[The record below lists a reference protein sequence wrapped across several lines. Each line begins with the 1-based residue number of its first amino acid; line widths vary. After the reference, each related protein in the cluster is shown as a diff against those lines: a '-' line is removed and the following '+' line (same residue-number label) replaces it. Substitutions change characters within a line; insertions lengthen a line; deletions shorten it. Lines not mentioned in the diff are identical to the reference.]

1 MSLWQQVNERYN
13 LLQLREKRLVFFATL
28 ALTAWVCW
36 VALLEPAAEQWQ
48 QARLQSALVAQNNQD
63 LERQL
68 QQLQVQFAE
77 DINQPLRQS
86 IAGQQQQQAALLGQ
100 LNVYQQQ
107 FITGG
112 QTVRMLQDL
121 LSQLRQLQ
129 LVSLSTLGATPL
141 RLPAQAEQSGPEL
154 YQHLTVLT
162 VAGNFEQLMA
172 LLQQLEGLPWLL
184 NWQQVEYQVL
194 EHPKAQMTVFISTV
208 SENASYIQF

>member
-28 ALTAWVCW
+28 TLTAWVCW
-36 VALLEPAAEQWQ
+36 VTLLEPAVQQWQ
-48 QARLQSALVAQNNQD
+48 QVRQQSTLVTQNNQD
-63 LERQL
+63 LQRQL
-68 QQLQVQFAE
+68 QQLQLQFSE

-86 IAGQQQQQAALLGQ
+86 IAEQQQQQAVLLGQ

-141 RLPAQAEQSGPEL
+141 RLPVQAEQSVPEL
-154 YQHLTVLT
+154 YQHITVLT
-162 VAGNFEQLMA
+162 VSGNFEQLMA

-194 EHPKAQMTVFISTV
+194 EYPKAQMTVFISTV